1 MSPLWE
7 RAHIV
12 PAIGHVPLLKPRQL
26 VDMNRP
32 PVKAVVMFS
41 GGLDSTLAAKVLLE
55 QGIAVEA
62 ANFTT
67 VLSKR
72 QTPGS
77 ESAAKRMADKLAVK
91 LHEIDI
97 SEEQL
102 AIVKSPR
109 FGHGSSMN
117 PCIDCHILMARKAK
131 VLMEETGAAFV
142 ATGEVLGQR
151 PMSQRRQAL
160 MLVERESGLPGLLL
174 RPLSA
179 KLLEPTIPEQQGLVD
194 RGKLLGICG
203 RSRKPQM
210 ELAAQ
215 YGITDYPSPA
225 GGCILTEKSFGNR
238 LRDLL
243 EHEPDAGLD
252 EVELLKCGRHMRLD
266 DGVKVIV
273 ARNEEECQWL
283 ESHRGTMATFTA
295 TDFPGPLVLATP
307 EITFERAGVVAAIT
321 ASYGKGKDKDT
332 VRVLW
337 KEGETETVV
346 EVEPIGAEETSRWLI
361 T

>member
-1 MSPLWE
+1 MESS
-7 RAHIV
+7 
-12 PAIGHVPLLKPRQL
+12 
-26 VDMNRP
+26 
-32 PVKAVVMFS
+32 VKAVVMFS
-41 GGLDSTLAAKVLLE
+41 GGLDSTLAVKVLLE

-62 ANFTT
+62 AYFTT

-72 QTPGS
+72 RAPGS
-77 ESAAKRMADKLAVK
+77 ESAAKRMAYKLGVK

-117 PCIDCHILMARKAK
+117 PCLDCHILMARKAK
-131 VLMEETGAAFV
+131 VLMEQTGAAFV

-151 PMSQRRQAL
+151 PMSQHKQAL
-160 MLVERESGLPGLLL
+160 KLVEKESGLPGLLL

-179 KLLEPTIPEQQGLVD
+179 TLLEPTIPEHQGLVD
-194 RGKLLGICG
+194 RDRLLGIRG

-210 ELAAQ
+210 ALAAQ
-215 YGITDYPSPA
+215 YGITDYPTPA
-225 GGCILTEKSFGNR
+225 GGCILTEKSFGNK

-243 EHEPDAGLD
+243 EHNPDAGLD

-273 ARNEEECQWL
+273 ARDEEECHWL
-283 ESHRGTMATFTA
+283 ESHRGRMATFEA
-295 TDFPGPLVLATP
+295 TDFAGPLVLATP
-307 EITFERAGVVAAIT
+307 GIPLEKAQIVAAIT
-321 ASYGKGKDKDT
+321 ASYGKGKNEDT
-332 VRVLW
+332 VRVTW
-337 KEGETETVV
+337 KDGETETIVAAK
-346 EVEPIGAEETSRWLI
+346 PINMDEIQRGLI